1 MPAPRI
7 FSTLGIRDFRLLWG
21 SSSIYVIGAAT
32 ELIAQGWMVLLLTGD
47 SALWVGIASGIR
59 GAGHIIFALIGGVL
73 ADRLSRRMVLTT
85 FRGISGLVLL
95 GLALLV
101 SQDRAELWHV
111 LVVVFIQ
118 GSIDGMVAPA
128 FNGLIYDTVG
138 PRRLMNAVAY
148 TLGGFHISW
157 TAGSVLAG
165 NVINSVGMGAAFALA
180 GVAYSTSVLPL
191 LFMKVSVSAQQQ
203 RESIWR
209 NLGQGLAYVA
219 GNSPLRALL
228 VLSVL
233 TETFGFSYIVML
245 PVIAK
250 TVLNVGPTGLG
261 YLSGAGGAGA
271 LIGIALLASFSDFPN
286 KWKLLTIGA
295 LGAGTGIAL
304 FAFSSWYAI
313 SLVLV
318 AAIGL
323 ALVVYD
329 ATINTLLQLT
339 SDENM
344 RGRVLGLYGMTWGFT
359 PAGGFIVGAVASIA
373 TAPLA
378 VGMGGVVIV
387 TYTAAVIAR
396 MGARIKSPDPDS
408 G

>member
-191 LFMKVSVSAQQQ
+191 LFMKVPRSVQQ
-203 RESIWR
+203 RQESIWR

-329 ATINTLLQLT
+329 ASINTLLQLT

-408 G
+408 R

>member
-7 FSTLGIRDFRLLWG
+7 FSTLSIRDFRLLWG
-21 SSSIYVIGAAT
+21 SSVIHVTGAAT
-32 ELIAQGWMVLLLTGD
+32 ELIAQGWMVLLLTDD

-59 GAGHIIFALIGGVL
+59 GVGHIIFALIGGVL
-73 ADRLSRRMVLTT
+73 ADRLSRRLVLST
-85 FRGISGLVLL
+85 FTAMSGLVLL

-101 SQDRAELWHV
+101 LQDRAELWHL

-118 GSIDGMVAPA
+118 GVADGIKAPA

-165 NVINSVGMGAAFALA
+165 NVINSAGIGAAFALA
-180 GVAYSTSVLPL
+180 GAAYSVSVLPL
-191 LFMKVSVSAQQQ
+191 LFMKVTRSVQQ
-203 RESIWR
+203 RQESIWR

-219 GNSPLRALL
+219 GNSSLRALL
-228 VLSVL
+228 MLSVL

-261 YLSGAGGAGA
+261 YLSAAGGAGA
-271 LIGIALLASFSDFPN
+271 LIGTVVLASFSDFPN
-286 KWKLLTIGA
+286 KWRLLTIGA
-295 LGAGTGIAL
+295 LGAGVSIVL

-313 SLVLV
+313 SLVLA

-359 PAGGFIVGAVASIA
+359 PAGGFVVGAVASA
-373 TAPLA
+373 AGAPIA

-387 TYTAAVIAR
+387 TYAAAVIAR
-396 MGARIKSPDPDS
+396 MGARIKSPDPI
-408 G
+408 